1 MNSFIKLM
9 QEEGTTLNLPFPT
22 RPIPT
27 PTLEV
32 QKAIVQATHR
42 HGMLAVAHAVTN
54 DASLKMLQAG
64 VDGITHSSLEPMS
77 GELKQAFIKTNAFII
92 PTLAVNTSGSGEEQ
106 ECRDR
111 FAKHLE
117 GAEKGHLKSCLH
129 IVREGL
135 SIRNAY
141 DQVRALKD
149 AGVDIL
155 W

>member
-1 MNSFIKLM
+1 M
-9 QEEGTTLNLPFPT
+9 QEDGTNLNLPFPT

-27 PTLEV
+27 PTLDI
-32 QKAIVQATHR
+32 QKAIVQAAHR
-42 HGMLAVAHAVTN
+42 RDMVAVAHATSN

-64 VDGITHSSLEPMS
+64 VDGIAHSSLEPMNE
-77 GELKQAFIKTNAFII
+77 ELKQAFIETNAFIV

-106 ECRDR
+106 EARDR
-111 FAKHLE
+111 FAHHLVEGDQKKHLK
-117 GAEKGHLKSCLH
+117 ACLH
-129 IVREGL
+129 IIREGL
-135 SIRNAY
+135 SVQNSY